1 LLVVVFWLSLLF
13 LSFGLFAPRNATAIL
28 ALFLCAVAGAIEMTQ
43 ELNTP
48 FRGIIRISSKPM
60 KDALVQISLK

>member
-1 LLVVVFWLSLLF
+1 
-13 LSFGLFAPRNATAIL
+13 
-28 ALFLCAVAGAIEMTQ
+28 MTQ

-60 KDALVQISLK
+60 KDASSRSASNKAAPEQPDNIGEKSA